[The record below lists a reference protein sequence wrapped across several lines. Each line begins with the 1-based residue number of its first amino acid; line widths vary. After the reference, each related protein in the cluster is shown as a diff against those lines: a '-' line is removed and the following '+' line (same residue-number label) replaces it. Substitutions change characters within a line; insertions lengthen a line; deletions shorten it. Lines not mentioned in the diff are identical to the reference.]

1 MNAVGF
7 DFARL
12 IRRLKRA
19 RLVLVLPGLAL
30 IGFSGAAAQQPAA
43 GGTGATESGR
53 SGQPAGQPLTQPG
66 SDAGKEQ
73 ADSQADKNGV
83 RLKDL
88 ARISGIRSNQ
98 LLGYGIVVGLPGT
111 GDSRTKFASESVQ
124 NLLGNLGQKMEGLG
138 VNSRNVAAVLV
149 TAELPPFA
157 RKGDRANVTVSSIG
171 DAKSLEGGVLI
182 QTPLVAGNGKI
193 YAVAQGIVTT
203 GGGRGDDRKDQGRT
217 VGLVMQG
224 GLLEENLGSDF
235 LEERKVRI
243 QLKSFDFATLNELR
257 MRIKEKIPGA
267 ESVVEG
273 GSILVSIPKDRD
285 PVEFI
290 AQIEEVRIIP
300 KYRSRVVINE
310 RTGTIVMGGDIR
322 IDPVA
327 VSRGG
332 MQIIVTS
339 RPLDAKSAD
348 KKPAGTG
355 KKTDAPVTQELAA
368 ANVSDIIEAL
378 NALGATVKDII
389 AILEGLKDAGALHAD
404 LIVI

>member
-1 MNAVGF
+1 MTLRTLTVS
-7 DFARL
+7 ARAWIVRMKPPTAAL
-12 IRRLKRA
+12 F
-19 RLVLVLPGLAL
+19 VLLAAL
-30 IGFSGAAAQQPAA
+30 SGAIAQQPAT
-43 GGTGATESGR
+43 GGGSTEPGR
-53 SGQPAGQPLTQPG
+53 TGQPGQPSTEP
-66 SDAGKEQ
+66 GKEQ
-73 ADSQADKNGV
+73 PDSQADKNGV

-98 LLGYGIVVGLPGT
+98 LLGYGIVVGLPGS

-138 VNSRNVAAVLV
+138 LNSRNVAAVLV
-149 TAELPPFA
+149 TAELPPFT
-157 RKGDRANVTVSSIG
+157 RKGDRTNVTVSSIG

-182 QTPLVAGNGKI
+182 QTPLLAGNGKI

-203 GGGRGDDRKDQGRT
+203 GGGRSDDRKDQGRT

-224 GLLEENLGSDF
+224 GLLEENIGSDF
-235 LEERKVRI
+235 LEERKVRV

-257 MRIKEKIPGA
+257 LRIKDKISGA
-267 ESVVEG
+267 DPVIEG
-273 GSILVSIPKDRD
+273 GSVLVSIPKDRE

-290 AQIEEVRIIP
+290 AAIEEIRIIP

-332 MQIIVTS
+332 MQIIVAGK
-339 RPLDAKSAD
+339 PGDGKSTE
-348 KKPAGTG
+348 KKPTGVG
-355 KKTDAPVTQELAA
+355 KKTDAPVTQELSG